1 MLLINYRGSRTI
13 CFVLHLYVYIGGI
26 PDDDFRCSF
35 AFKSIDFVVAP
46 FFFFASSLEPQIKKS
61 VKELGELLQSIKG
74 GSQNPQQVSMMEVDE
89 ILRPLMD
96 LMDGSLSLF
105 AQTCEKPVLKRIL
118 RELWKLVIRIL
129 ERSVVLPPMMD
140 KSV

>member
-1 MLLINYRGSRTI
+1 M
-13 CFVLHLYVYIGGI
+13 
-26 PDDDFRCSF
+26 
-35 AFKSIDFVVAP
+35 
-46 FFFFASSLEPQIKKS
+46 EPQIKKS

-140 KSV
+140 KSVRYKTINKLLKNMS

>member
-1 MLLINYRGSRTI
+1 MILF
-13 CFVLHLYVYIGGI
+13 C
-26 PDDDFRCSF
+26 
-35 AFKSIDFVVAP
+35 
-46 FFFFASSLEPQIKKS
+46 SLEPQIKKS

-140 KSV
+140 KSVINLKLIK

>member
-1 MLLINYRGSRTI
+1 MITYTEVLIISRCLSLNIIIIHDENKYTLI
-13 CFVLHLYVYIGGI
+13 IKNVI
-26 PDDDFRCSF
+26 
-35 AFKSIDFVVAP
+35 K
-46 FFFFASSLEPQIKKS
+46 FFSLEPQIKKS

-140 KSV
+140 KSVRNIIWNK

>member
-1 MLLINYRGSRTI
+1 
-13 CFVLHLYVYIGGI
+13 
-26 PDDDFRCSF
+26 
-35 AFKSIDFVVAP
+35 
-46 FFFFASSLEPQIKKS
+46 
-61 VKELGELLQSIKG
+61 
-74 GSQNPQQVSMMEVDE
+74 MMEVDE

-140 KSV
+140 KTVSHIYSLARLSLTRNRITRYLDDLEEPQ

>member
-1 MLLINYRGSRTI
+1 MAIR
-13 CFVLHLYVYIGGI
+13 
-26 PDDDFRCSF
+26 
-35 AFKSIDFVVAP
+35 
-46 FFFFASSLEPQIKKS
+46 
-61 VKELGELLQSIKG
+61 
-74 GSQNPQQVSMMEVDE
+74 EVDE

-118 RELWKLVIRIL
+118 CELWKIVIRIL

-140 KSV
+140 KSVIYYILNKQ

>member
-1 MLLINYRGSRTI
+1 MKNLLKCLINLYAI
-13 CFVLHLYVYIGGI
+13 FILFV
-26 PDDDFRCSF
+26 F
-35 AFKSIDFVVAP
+35 
-46 FFFFASSLEPQIKKS
+46 SLEPQIKKS

-140 KSV
+140 KSVRHTILNALNA

>member
-1 MLLINYRGSRTI
+1 MF
-13 CFVLHLYVYIGGI
+13 CF
-26 PDDDFRCSF
+26 
-35 AFKSIDFVVAP
+35 
-46 FFFFASSLEPQIKKS
+46 SLEPQIKKS

-140 KSV
+140 KSVRFTIFDKQTVDLLLEKLCIHSLCVRL

>member
-1 MLLINYRGSRTI
+1 MITYTEVLIISRCLSLNIIIIHDENKYTI
-13 CFVLHLYVYIGGI
+13 IIKNVI
-26 PDDDFRCSF
+26 
-35 AFKSIDFVVAP
+35 K
-46 FFFFASSLEPQIKKS
+46 FFSLEPQIKKS

-140 KSV
+140 KSVRDII